1 MRGVYVSSL
10 LLLPAEAWVSGI
22 WRRSECNMGTG
33 LGNNSDET
41 EGDLEADIF
50 PVISGD
56 YASIDLSVPP
66 LVILLFTVC

>member
-1 MRGVYVSSL
+1 
-10 LLLPAEAWVSGI
+10 
-22 WRRSECNMGTG
+22 MGTG